1 MSYKYR
7 EFKTQEE
14 IDTFFSKLSKQL
26 GDVANLDEYI
36 IDWYKK
42 DGIKIYGYFHENS
55 RTLICYGQT
64 ISPEKAKL
72 QSRPGIF
79 ANYQNYGSSRIYL
92 GLKDHL
98 GNDLLENMY
107 EGINFF
113 YQTDIYAYFTIK
125 KYGKVGIFRYSIN
138 SSEII
143 VPPKYDSI
151 FDAREYTWGYI
162 IDDNVGFMSI
172 TGQKITDAQ
181 YINEEGFN
189 IFVDGKALTQ
199 LNKPET
205 CKVYIDHYGNVID
218 FYYEEEST
226 FSGNGTGYYPF
237 GDLPDVLDAYEGD
250 NLNLWNT
257 D

>member
-14 IDTFFSKLSKQL
+14 VDTFFSKLSEQIR
-26 GDVANLDEYI
+26 DARNLDEYI
-36 IDWYKK
+36 IDWHKK

-55 RTLICYGQT
+55 RSLICYGQT
-64 ISPEKAKL
+64 IIPGKAKL

-79 ANYQNYGSSRIYL
+79 AELVNYGSSRKYL
-92 GLKDHL
+92 GLKDYL
-98 GNDLLENMY
+98 GNDLLGNNY
-107 EGINFF
+107 EEIKFF
-113 YQTDIYAYFTIK
+113 YQTDRYAYFTIK
-125 KYGKVGIFRYSIN
+125 KCGKVGIFGYSIN

-162 IDDNVGFMSI
+162 IDDNVGFMTT

-205 CKVYIDHYGNVID
+205 CKAYIDHYGNVID
-218 FYYEEEST
+218 FYNEEEST

-237 GDLPDVLDAYEGD
+237 GDLPDNLDAYEGESS
-250 NLNLWNT
+250 NLWNT